1 MDVDINNYKIGN
13 TILGRGT
20 FSTVFYGSCITTGEH
35 VAIKKIIFIE
45 QKNLDHVALEI
56 DTMQKMNYVHI
67 VKYHTV
73 IRKPDHLYIVMEYCN
88 YGTLDDVIAY
98 NKKKLEEDSFENQS
112 NIFIDL
118 ERNTL
123 YYLYQLKN
131 ALNYINN
138 LGYVHR
144 DIKSQNVLLVHTG
157 EENPM
162 LDFSSENTESNLDL
176 LFGGKG
182 VYKKEKNYHINQNI
196 IVKLADFGLAKYVSE
211 TNEIDLM
218 SKTVCGTPNYMAPEL
233 LIKGEYNSKVD
244 LWAFG
249 VIMYRMLFHTYPIQA
264 SSIPQLK
271 VKMREVNINFNV
283 SNNFTP
289 KCFDLLIKLLDKNHK
304 LRISWEYFFNHE
316 WFSNSAITETFNH
329 ISSQKTQLPHEIKPR
344 NTKALFFGRSSN
356 KTTPCG
362 GPSGKTTPC
371 GGPSGKTTP
380 YGGPSGKIESKNI
393 NSLPINNEN
402 PPLRNNQ
409 LIQNK
414 SIAQSSNLSKMKM
427 NKYDTTKPITYTY
440 GDVHFAKKIRS
451 DSDIIQSNTIGF
463 SSNEYNN
470 ISKSTP
476 CLRTDTKEIGPNI
489 IKSNSLPLKISTDHD
504 MTDSNSNSLLL
515 KTSSDRTM
523 TDSNSN
529 SLPLKIST
537 SHFMAD
543 SNSDSNSDGKMC
555 PRLNKTGIIRSNFSP
570 MSIIENYDNMS
581 AEKSSTNV
589 SPIQSGSTSITS
601 LQKYAKNL

>member
-13 TILGRGT
+13 TILGKGT

-98 NKKKLEEDSFENQS
+98 NKKKLEEDSFKNQS

-144 DIKSQNVLLVHTG
+144 DIKSQNVLLVYTE

-176 LFGGKG
+176 LFDEKG

-249 VIMYRMLFHTYPIQA
+249 VIMYRMLFHTYPIKA

-283 SNNFTP
+283 SNNFTS

-316 WFSNSAITETFNH
+316 WFSSSTITETFNH
-329 ISSQKTQLPHEIKPR
+329 ISSQKTPLPHEIKPR

-356 KTTPCG
+356 K
-362 GPSGKTTPC
+362 
-371 GGPSGKTTP
+371 
-380 YGGPSGKIESKNI
+380 IESKNI
-393 NSLPINNEN
+393 NSRPIDNEIPSLTNNK
-402 PPLRNNQ
+402 

-414 SIAQSSNLSKMKM
+414 SITQRSNLSKMKM
-427 NKYDTTKPITYTY
+427 NKYDTNKPITCTY
-440 GDVHFAKKIRS
+440 GDIHFAKKTKS

-476 CLRTDTKEIGPNI
+476 CLRIDTKEIGPNVV
-489 IKSNSLPLKISTDHD
+489 KSNSLPLKISTDHD
-504 MTDSNSNSLLL
+504 MIDSNSNSLPL
-515 KTSSDRTM
+515 KISTDQAM

-529 SLPLKIST
+529 SLPLKISI

-543 SNSDSNSDGKMC
+543 SNSDSNSDGKMY

-570 MSIIENYDNMS
+570 MSIIENYDNIS
-581 AEKSSTNV
+581 AERSSTNV

-601 LQKYAKNL
+601 FQKYTKNL